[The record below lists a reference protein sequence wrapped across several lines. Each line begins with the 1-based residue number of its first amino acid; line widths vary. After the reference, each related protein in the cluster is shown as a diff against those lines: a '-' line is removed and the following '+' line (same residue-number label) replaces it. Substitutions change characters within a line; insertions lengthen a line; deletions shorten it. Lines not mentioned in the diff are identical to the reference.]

1 MHRPGPSGVGA
12 ALATLDFARQSQPIN
27 TTPTGSHRLVAVN
40 GNRATFPTGADGLR
54 SATEDS
60 GTEDSG
66 TGYSG
71 TDIFGFQRAVTE
83 HLAPYRLRVI
93 GTGAFHGRLTAAR
106 SGDVVVASVTCGAD
120 VLADIEVPANGSY
133 FVVLTS
139 GRPTR
144 AGVGA
149 VEYRPHVVGPGRRVR
164 THWAARRPVTIIKVS
179 RRLVDRI
186 WREQGGRA
194 SAMPL
199 RFAVPL
205 EPAAVRSGVWEAL
218 ADAFVAAEESG
229 LLTGSTTV
237 NARFD
242 QLLAQTLLSLQPHVR
257 PESARDPEVRAP
269 HCAGTPEA
277 NDVLPVPAPVRR
289 AIDFCHARAHEQ
301 LTVADIADAAGMSV
315 RRLQATFRT
324 HVGTAPIEYIKRVR
338 LAGVHADLKRIADG
352 TVNETITDAAL
363 RWGFTHL
370 GRFSGIYRAEY
381 GQLPSQT
388 ARSNAA
394 TRQ

>member
-1 MHRPGPSGVGA
+1 M
-12 ALATLDFARQSQPIN
+12 
-27 TTPTGSHRLVAVN
+27 VAVK
-40 GNRATFPTGADGLR
+40 GNQPEVRSRPDGLR
-54 SATEDS
+54 TAGQSA
-60 GTEDSG
+60 GL
-66 TGYSG
+66 GYSG
-71 TDIFGFQRAVTE
+71 SDISQFQRAVAE
-83 HLAPYRLRVI
+83 HLAPYRLRI
-93 GTGAFHGRLTAAR
+93 LGTEPFRGRLTIAR
-106 SGDVVVASVTCGAD
+106 SGDVVVAAVTCSVGVVAE
-120 VLADIEVPANGSY
+120 IEVLPQNSY
-133 FVVLTS
+133 FVTLTS
-139 GRPTR
+139 GLTTQVDGGP
-144 AGVGA
+144 
-149 VEYRPHVVGPGRRVR
+149 VEHRSHVVGPGQRVR
-164 THWAARRPVTIIKVS
+164 ARWAAHRPVTIIKVS
-179 RRLVDRI
+179 RRLVERV
-186 WREQGGRA
+186 WRAQGGRA

-205 EPAAVRSGVWEAL
+205 DQVAVRSGVWEAL
-218 ADAFVAAEESG
+218 ADAFVAAYQSG
-229 LLTGSTTV
+229 LLGGSTAV

-257 PESARDPEVRAP
+257 PKPVRDPEVHVP
-269 HCAGTPEA
+269 HRAGTPEA
-277 NDVLPVPAPVRR
+277 NGVLPVPAPVRR

-370 GRFSGIYRAEY
+370 GRFSGIYRAEF

-388 ARSNAA
+388 ARNNSA